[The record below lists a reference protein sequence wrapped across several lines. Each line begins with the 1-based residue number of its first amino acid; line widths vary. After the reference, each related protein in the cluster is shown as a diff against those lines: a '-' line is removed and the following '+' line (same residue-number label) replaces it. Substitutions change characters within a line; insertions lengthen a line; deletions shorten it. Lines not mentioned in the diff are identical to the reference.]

1 MRKWLAVLRLR
12 LKRNLPAMFVIAA
25 IATAFSAVWWQF
37 DVFDISSDELNAY
50 DSGLQKFILATKFP
64 WNLSPWSTPRRSKD
78 ITILAIDDDS
88 VRLIREN
95 QAWSSRYGNWPYDRT
110 MWADLAPWLKS
121 LEVKAFVGDITMDE
135 PHNPPDGDNAFH
147 ESLEDTGLRAYLGFN
162 VHPEALQPPK
172 VDKPVNRLAPEAPPA
187 PADAGEAGSDEFP
200 EEPSPEE
207 QAKQAEAARQQLVAL
222 AAKELSFPVRTE
234 GEVTLAAIPDTEGK
248 PSYPV
253 PPIQPALEA
262 VSGWGAVIQEGDD
275 DGKLRSTKFAY
286 TDGNNTYVTLPVA
299 VAADLW
305 NAKEIVISPGH
316 LKIGDHDL
324 KVNKDGSAGI
334 DYGGTFTA
342 KFATVKLA
350 RALQCYNAE
359 KALAHLEEAKLT
371 DKQLEAT
378 KALIP
383 GCSTDEYELFRGKI
397 VILAG
402 LGTGM
407 GDSKATPLESN
418 VPGVVKQ
425 AATLQN
431 ILDEKF
437 VIDAPF
443 WISLLFAFLVAF
455 FSSMLVLVVR
465 NTAIDIIWP
474 VLLLWSFFI
483 VTGAFLL
490 GTRFHVLSAM
500 PGLCGTV
507 ASIMST
513 AWERLYAGKERER
526 LKAMFQNYMEADLV
540 EMIVEYKQLPR
551 LDGTNQIVT
560 AFFSDIRGFST
571 FAERFRDDPRGLM
584 RVLNRYFSTVTPVIT
599 EFGAC
604 IDKYV
609 GDSVVALFGA
619 PAGHT
624 DHAVRACKAAL
635 EVQAAIEK
643 LRVQFKN
650 EGLPDM
656 YTRIGLNSG
665 EMCVGNVGSDQL
677 LDYTAIGDDMNLA
690 SRLEGV
696 NKQYGTLILIGPKTY
711 DYARE
716 HIEVREVDQVR
727 VAGKHEATV
736 IYELLALKGQLSE
749 TKAKLIALYA
759 QALSLYR
766 QRDFQGART
775 LLDQALL
782 LDGEDG
788 PTQTLYQRCTT
799 YLTAPPAPAWD
810 GVTSLEK

>member
-1 MRKWLAVLRLR
+1 
-12 LKRNLPAMFVIAA
+12 MFVIAVLS
-25 IATAFSAVWWQF
+25 TAFASVWWQF

-64 WNLSPWSTPRRSKD
+64 WNLSPWSKPHRSKD

-88 VRLIREN
+88 VRLIRQN
-95 QAWSSRYGNWPYDRT
+95 TAWSGRYGNWPYDRT

-147 ESLEDTGLRAYLGFN
+147 DGIEESGLRTYLGFN
-162 VHPEALQPPK
+162 VHPEALPPPK
-172 VDKPVNRLAPEAPPA
+172 VEQPKNRLAPEPPPA
-187 PADAGEAGSDEFP
+187 PADAGEASPDEFP
-200 EEPSPEE
+200 EEPSAEE
-207 QAKQAEAARQQLVAL
+207 QAKQAEEARTKLAAL
-222 AAKELSFPVRTE
+222 AAEELSFPVRTE
-234 GEVTLAAIPDTEGK
+234 GDVTLSTIPDTDGK
-248 PSYPV
+248 PAYPV
-253 PPIQPALEA
+253 PPIEPALQA

-275 DGKLRSTKFAY
+275 DGKLRTTRFAY
-286 TDGNNTYVTLPVA
+286 TDGKNAYVTLPVA

-305 NAKEIVISPGH
+305 GAKEIVISPGH

-334 DYGGTFTA
+334 DYGGTFTE

-350 RALQCYNAE
+350 RALQCYYAE
-359 KALAHLEEAKLT
+359 KALAHLDEAKLS
-371 DKQLEAT
+371 DKQLEET
-378 KALIP
+378 KALVP
-383 GCSTDEYELFRGKI
+383 DCAADEYEFFRGKI

-431 ILDEKF
+431 LLDGTF

-443 WISLLFAFLVAF
+443 WISLLFAFLVAWL
-455 FSSMLVLVVR
+455 SSMLVLVVR

-490 GTRFHVLSAM
+490 STRFHVLSAM

-513 AWERLYAGKERER
+513 AWERLYAGRERER
-526 LKAMFQNYMEADLV
+526 LKGLFQNYMEADLV
-540 EMIVEYKQLPR
+540 EMIVEHKQLPR
-551 LDGTNQIVT
+551 LDGTNQNVT

-571 FAERFRDDPRGLM
+571 FAERFHQDPRALM

-635 EVQAAIEK
+635 QVQAAIEG
-643 LRVQFKN
+643 LRVQFQK

-696 NKQYGTLILIGPKTY
+696 NKQYGTLILIGPKTFE
-711 DYARE
+711 YARDF
-716 HIEVREVDQVR
+716 IEAREVDQVR
-727 VAGKHEATV
+727 VAGKHEPTV
-736 IYELLALKGQLSE
+736 IYELLALKGGVPEQ
-749 TKAKLIALYA
+749 KGKLIALYA

-766 QRDFQGART
+766 QRDFQGARA

-788 PTQTLYQRCTT
+788 PSKTLYQRCTS
-799 YLTAPPAPAWD
+799 YLTSPPPAAWD
-810 GVTSLEK
+810 GVTTLEK